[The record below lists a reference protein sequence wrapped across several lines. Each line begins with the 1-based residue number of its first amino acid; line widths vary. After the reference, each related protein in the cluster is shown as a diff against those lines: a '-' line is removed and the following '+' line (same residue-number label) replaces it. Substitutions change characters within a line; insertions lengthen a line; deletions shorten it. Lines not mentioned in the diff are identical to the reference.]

1 MITNWFLA
9 FFLWVSVT
17 IFGKWRLWVHVL
29 SGAVHKITSNEC
41 TQTHPLLLIKGVSPL
56 KSCIPYW
63 PNQKVTPWAWN
74 SIMCTMYSAH
84 NQFCT
89 PGRISNVFRH
99 CSQLSELF
107 PSQAD
112 YALLYREMC
121 KWPREASLATIFDQ
135 RKCIQNQASFISL
148 TNILLWKYIN
158 ATIWRD

>member
-1 MITNWFLA
+1 VKVRYDFRQMEALR
-9 FFLWVSVT
+9 V
-17 IFGKWRLWVHVL
+17 RVL

-99 CSQLSELF
+99 CSQLSVLF
-107 PSQAD
+107 RSRAVGKCVSDREREVWRPSLIHGCA
-112 YALLYREMC
+112 
-121 KWPREASLATIFDQ
+121 
-135 RKCIQNQASFISL
+135 QNQASSTSHSKIMHKTAGHDKKL
-148 TNILLWKYIN
+148 KYFKHAKQN
-158 ATIWRD
+158 